1 MNRHLI
7 AFSFLLVAGCA
18 SAPPDPVTTASVKP
32 QNCERE
38 YRTGSMLPM
47 KECTPTLTEA
57 ERQRLVDELR
67 VKIRSTGSAP
77 PGP

>member
-1 MNRHLI
+1 MKRHLL
-7 AFSFLLVAGCA
+7 ACSFLLVGGCA

-38 YRTGSMLPM
+38 YRTGSMLPV
-47 KECTPTLTEA
+47 KDCTQTLTEA

-67 VKIRSTGSAP
+67 VKIRPTVSAP
-77 PGP
+77 P